1 MASVLIL
8 GTITHAPANQDL
20 LAPHVKISATTIHV
34 KTIQLVSMTDPTL
47 KDTNACAMMMSF
59 LASTVKL
66 P

>member
-1 MASVLIL
+1 MKKIL
-8 GTITHAPANQDL
+8 LSQDL

-59 LASTVKL
+59 LVNF
-66 P
+66 